1 MKEVKNL
8 KTNLPT
14 IQNVHKITYKDNFWA
29 LILLTPNL
37 IGFLCFTIFPVIAS
51 FILSFTEYDI
61 LSPIKWVGIKNYI
74 NLLNDHIFKQVF
86 VNTCYYSIV
95 YVPLSTVLALLL
107 AVALNM
113 KIKGI
118 KIYRTIYFLPVISPM
133 VAVAIVWQ
141 WLYNSEFGLINY
153 LLSLFGV
160 KGPDWLTNKYL
171 AMPAIII
178 TSVWKNLGFNMLIFL
193 AGLQGISDSYYEA
206 ADIEGAS
213 GFIKF
218 TKITIPLLSSTT
230 FFVVVM
236 GFIGSFQVFDAVYL
250 MTGGG
255 PGRSTSVLVHYI
267 YQNAFQY
274 FKMGYACAQA
284 YILFFVIFIITLIQF
299 IFQRKWVI
307 YDI

>member
-1 MKEVKNL
+1 L
-8 KTNLPT
+8 KTNLRT
-14 IQNVHKITYKDNFWA
+14 IQNVHKITYKDSFWA

-74 NLLNDHIFKQVF
+74 NLLNDHIFRQVF

-95 YVPLSTVLALLL
+95 YVPLSTILSLLL

-153 LLSLFGV
+153 LLSLFGI

-213 GFIKF
+213 GWVKF